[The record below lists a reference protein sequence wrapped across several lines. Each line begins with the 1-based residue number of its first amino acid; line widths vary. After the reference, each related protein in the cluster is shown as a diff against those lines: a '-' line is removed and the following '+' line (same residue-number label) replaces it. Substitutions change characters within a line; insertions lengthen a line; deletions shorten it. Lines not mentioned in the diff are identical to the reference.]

1 VGQLLANNCVGR
13 SYKNQSFRSNV
24 LEAASCTRSV
34 QGITGGSA
42 DIDFQFATGVLGQ
55 ADFYYSGDA
64 NLGDGAVP
72 VSYFTAT
79 SRTRYGPVETGPITV
94 VDSTSGS
101 ETINQVIS
109 CRNSSGTSVALLYD
123 LGPVTVVGKAVKCI
137 VDVGA
142 SGSVGVCQIN
152 FGGFSGA
159 LTYSVIKNNA
169 GPSFLTASYRNVRN
183 TGSVVPTIKRDDAAS
198 FGNFYGRH
206 WDVGGNI
213 GLAINRGADAGT
225 PGIASLASTVTG
237 ASVINGYAPLYAGSL
252 AAGASTELPAFGLI
266 ASAGIVTISVIGLGV
281 IGQYQITGNSN
292 TINTIAATTTIVVG
306 SGGTDPGSG
315 TIRIWMTSSSTRLT
329 VKNAGGDAYDINVY
343 VFM

>member
-1 VGQLLANNCVGR
+1 
-13 SYKNQSFRSNV
+13 V

-55 ADFYYSGDA
+55 ADFYYSGSA
-64 NLGDGAVP
+64 NLGDGVTP
-72 VSYFTAT
+72 VSYFTST

-94 VDSTSGS
+94 VDSTGGA

-169 GPSFLTASYRNVRN
+169 SPSFLTASYRNVRN
-183 TGSVVPTIKRDDAAS
+183 TGSEVPTIKRDDAAS
-198 FGNFYGRH
+198 LGNFYGRH

-213 GLAINRGADAGT
+213 GLTVNRGADAGP
-225 PGIASLASTVTG
+225 PGIASLTSTVTG
-237 ASVINGYAPLYAGSL
+237 ASVVSGYAPVFAGTL
-252 AAGASTELPAFGLI
+252 AAGATSTLPAFGLI
-266 ASAGIVTISVIGLGV
+266 ASAGIVTISVIELGV
-281 IGQYQITGNSN
+281 IGQYQLTGGSN
-292 TINTIAATTTIVVG
+292 TINTVVATGTIVVG
-306 SGGTDPGSG
+306 SGGADPGSG
-315 TIRIWMTSSSTRLT
+315 DIRGWITSGGTRLAI
-329 VKNAGGDAYDINVY
+329 KNATASDRAINVY